1 MKKNFRVLLINPPNS
16 VPQNS
21 DFVINLFQPL
31 GLAYIASS
39 LEKNNYP
46 VEILD
51 ALALGYNQT
60 RIFNKNKI
68 IGLSDSEIKKK
79 IIEFKPN
86 LVGITI
92 PFSFQS
98 PQAHHIT
105 KLVKKINPQIFTIAG
120 GTHPTIQPQ
129 EVLKDNN
136 IDFIIKGEGEISII
150 NLIEALINKTDLS
163 KIDNLG
169 YKNKQNEIII
179 NKRSLP
185 IQDLSNLPLPARHL
199 LPMDVYFQAAKK
211 GRVIESMLSFG
222 NKRTSIFTSRGCP
235 FNCTF
240 CSVHLT
246 MTRMWRPRTPQN
258 VIKEIKHCVNKY
270 QIKYFDILDDNFTLD
285 PNRAKEICR
294 LIIKNKI
301 KIEWSTPNGIRADR
315 VDEELIMLMKKAG
328 CIQVKVAPE
337 SGSKTVLK
345 NTIKKNLDLK
355 MVEKT
360 VSLCKKHKLSVEAF
374 FVIGFPQETIK
385 DIKKTINFAKKL
397 RRLGCD
403 YCYFFTATPY
413 FGTEMYHNAVEMG
426 YLDEKKYQLNKI
438 ITTQKGSI
446 LKSPNYT
453 NQQLIQLLNTAQRVN
468 PPITKLRLISGIKM
482 MFIDP
487 KRIASFA
494 LNYLNYFKN

>member
-1 MKKNFRVLLINPPNS
+1 
-16 VPQNS
+16 Q
-21 DFVINLFQPL
+21 
-31 GLAYIASS
+31 
-39 LEKNNYP
+39 
-46 VEILD
+46 IL
-51 ALALGYNQT
+51 
-60 RIFNKNKI
+60 
-68 IGLSDSEIKKK
+68 
-79 IIEFKPN
+79 
-86 LVGITI
+86 
-92 PFSFQS
+92 
-98 PQAHHIT
+98 
-105 KLVKKINPQIFTIAG
+105 TIAG

-211 GRVIESMLSFG
+211 GRVIESMLSFC

-315 VDEELIMLMKKAG
+315 VDEELIILMKKAG
-328 CIQVKVAPE
+328 CVQVKVAPE

-345 NTIKKNLDLK
+345 NIIKKNLDLK

-360 VSLCKKHKLSVEAF
+360 VSLCKKHKPSVEAF

-385 DIKKTINFAKKL
+385 DINKTISFAKKL

-413 FGTEMYHNAVEMG
+413 
-426 YLDEKKYQLNKI
+426 
-438 ITTQKGSI
+438 
-446 LKSPNYT
+446 
-453 NQQLIQLLNTAQRVN
+453 
-468 PPITKLRLISGIKM
+468 
-482 MFIDP
+482 
-487 KRIASFA
+487 
-494 LNYLNYFKN
+494 